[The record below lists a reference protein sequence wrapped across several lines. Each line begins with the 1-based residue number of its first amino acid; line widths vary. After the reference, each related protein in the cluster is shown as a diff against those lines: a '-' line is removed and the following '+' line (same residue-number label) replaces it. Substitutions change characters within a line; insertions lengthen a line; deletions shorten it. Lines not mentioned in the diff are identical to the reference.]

1 MAPLSGLFGSAVITA
16 VGTVP
21 GTAAII
27 GVGEWSI
34 DIGNNVVDT
43 TAFGDAWRKIINSV
57 REWSVSFSG
66 NTDTDTQNATLRNAM
81 LGGSVVSLRL
91 YDAPTTYYS
100 GSGILTGLNPAIS
113 YDGKGESSWDLDG
126 DGALTYT

>member
-27 GVGEWSI
+27 GVGEWTL

-66 NTDTDTQNATLRNAM
+66 NRDTDTSQTTLRNAM

-91 YDAPTTYYS
+91 YDSPTTYYS
-100 GSGILTGLNPAIS
+100 GSGILTGLSPSIS
-113 YDGKGESSWDLDG
+113 FDGKGEDSWDLDG